1 MKLLRIAKGRWEV
14 VAVVDGQGR
23 CPVLDL
29 LDGTGPCEGLRR
41 VSMAQLLRLY
51 LPLEGPPKCNL
62 QLCRSLGDGIFELRR
77 PPQGARPEVLF
88 FDDEDLRRI
97 VCTSAFPEAKVAPSE
112 EVLLA
117 RGLREWYL
125 ETRSRSEL
133 QFIDASPAGALDNLL
148 TGELT

>member
-1 MKLLRIAKGRWEV
+1 MKLVTIARGRWEV

-29 LDGTGPCEGLRR
+29 LEGTGTARG
-41 VSMAQLLRLY
+41 SMSPFLRLY

-62 QLCRSLGDGIFELRR
+62 QLCRSLGDGVFELRR
-77 PPQGARPEVLF
+77 PPRGVTPEVLF

-117 RGLREWYL
+117 KGLREWYL
-125 ETRSRSEL
+125 ETKARSEL
-133 QFIDASPAGALDNLL
+133 QIMEAICPRALDLTL